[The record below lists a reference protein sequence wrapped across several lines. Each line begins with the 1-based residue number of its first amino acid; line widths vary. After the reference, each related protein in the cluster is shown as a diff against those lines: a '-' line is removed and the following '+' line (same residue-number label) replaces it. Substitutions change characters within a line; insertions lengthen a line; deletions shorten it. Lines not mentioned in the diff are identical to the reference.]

1 MNQALSLSS
10 DGFTTARTVNWP
22 QVAIFVG
29 LTFALTWL
37 LNLGLFLAGGL
48 TTSIATVALVTQM
61 LIPAF
66 FAILLET
73 FVFADSPL
81 YFKIYHGPARW
92 FTYFYLGATLLL
104 IAGTVAAMVAPALV
118 NLLAIIQAVLVI
130 VGALVVLVVRWRGG
144 KETYARAGMPGGRWR
159 WWLILGL
166 GLLTYFALSTLLN
179 AVFKLGTAVDLAVA
193 RPDEIAAGWSP
204 FATQA
209 AMFFNFIILGPLL
222 DIIPFFG
229 EEHGWRGFLQR
240 SLAQIGRVKGTFL
253 VGVIWGLWH
262 APLVLMG
269 YNFPGNPVLGV
280 LLMTIFCV
288 EFAYFLAYAVY
299 KSKGV
304 WTAAFL
310 HGINNNA
317 IAFFFSIINTPT
329 SNVLS
334 FGVGIYGLAS
344 LAVIVLLLLRDPLW
358 KERENG

>member
-1 MNQALSLSS
+1 
-10 DGFTTARTVNWP
+10 
-22 QVAIFVG
+22 
-29 LTFALTWL
+29 
-37 LNLGLFLAGGL
+37 L
-48 TTSIATVALVTQM
+48 TTSIASVALVTQM

-81 YFKIYHGPARW
+81 YFKIYRGPARW
-92 FTYFYLGATLLL
+92 FTYFYLAMTLLM
-104 IAGTVAAMVAPALV
+104 IAGTVAAMATPVLV

-130 VGALVVLVVRWRGG
+130 VGALVVLVVCWRGG
-144 KETYARAGMPGGRWR
+144 KGTYAGIGMSGGRLR

-166 GLLTYFALSTLLN
+166 GLLAYFALSTLLN
-179 AVFKLGTAVDLAVA
+179 AVFKLGTAVDLAAV
-193 RPDEIAAGWSP
+193 RPDETAEGWSP

-222 DIIPFFG
+222 NIIPFFG
-229 EEHGWRGFLQR
+229 EEYGWRGFLQR
-240 SLAQIGRVKGTFL
+240 SLEQMGRVKGTFL

-262 APLVLMG
+262 APLILMG
-269 YNFPGNPVLGV
+269 FNYPGLPVLGV

-288 EFAYFLAYAVY
+288 EFAYFLAYAIY

-310 HGINNNA
+310 HGIYNNA
-317 IAFFFSIINTPT
+317 VPFFFGIIFTPT
-329 SNVLS
+329 SKVLS
-334 FGVGIYGLAS
+334 FGAGVYGLAV

-358 KERENG
+358 KDRENE